1 MAKNFSYK
9 RSTTDK
15 ISVKGKLNDDGTTIK
30 YLDENKVEQ
39 EITIA
44 KCLSDFKGQ
53 EIDFTVSIKDDSDLT
68 IDEIEE

>member
-15 ISVKGKLNDDGTTIK
+15 ISVKGKLNEDGTAIR

-44 KCLSDFKGQ
+44 KCLNDFKGQ
-53 EIDFTVSIKDDSDLT
+53 DIDFTVSIKDDSELT
-68 IDEIEE
+68 IEEVEE